1 MEGAEH
7 VQFNFEMLS
16 VESKCSGTR
25 PEQEVGVATE
35 RQN

>member
-7 VQFNFEMLS
+7 VQFNSEMLS
-16 VESKCSGTR
+16 VESKCSRTR